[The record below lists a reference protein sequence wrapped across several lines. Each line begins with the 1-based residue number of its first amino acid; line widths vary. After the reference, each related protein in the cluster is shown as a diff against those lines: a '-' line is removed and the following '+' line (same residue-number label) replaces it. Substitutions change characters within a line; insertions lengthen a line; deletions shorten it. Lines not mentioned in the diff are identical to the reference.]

1 MNESIA
7 AVILLIG
14 AVFVAIGAL
23 GAVRMPDLML
33 RMHATTKAGIL
44 GGGLIAI
51 AAGTFFNDGEVLVR
65 ALAILAFLILTG
77 PVAAHMIAR
86 AGYFTGAPFWERTL
100 KDDLRDNLDRSS
112 HYLHSGLEDEPKARK
127 TGPDSSSSS
136 STE

>member
-14 AVFVAIGAL
+14 GAFVVIGAL

-44 GGGLIAI
+44 GGGLVAI
-51 AAGTFFNDGEVLVR
+51 AGGVFFNESEVMVR
-65 ALAILAFLILTG
+65 ALAILAFVVLTG

-100 KDDLRDNLDRSS
+100 KDDLRSNLDKAGG
-112 HYLHSGLEDEPKARK
+112 YLYSAQEQREGKGRPQQQAPRDDGE
-127 TGPDSSSSS
+127 
-136 STE
+136 

>member
-7 AVILLIG
+7 AIILLVGG
-14 AVFVAIGAL
+14 AFVVIGAL

-51 AAGTFFNDGEVLVR
+51 SGGVFFNEAEVMVR
-65 ALAILAFLILTG
+65 ALAILAFVVLTG

-100 KDDLRDNLDRSS
+100 KDDLRSNLDKVGG
-112 HYLHSGLEDEPKARK
+112 YLYSGLEDRDAKGSRQQQAPRDDGE
-127 TGPDSSSSS
+127 
-136 STE
+136 

>member
-14 AVFVAIGAL
+14 GGFVVIGAV

-44 GGGLIAI
+44 GGGLVAI
-51 AAGTFFNDGEVLVR
+51 AGGVFFNEAEVMVR
-65 ALAILAFLILTG
+65 AIAILAFVVLTG

-100 KDDLRDNLDRSS
+100 RDDLRSNLDKAGG
-112 HYLHSGLEDEPKARK
+112 YLYSAQEGRDAEDSRRQAPRDDGE
-127 TGPDSSSSS
+127 
-136 STE
+136 